1 MELQGHRG
9 FGILAPFNSLRA
21 FYLAAKLGL
30 TSVEF
35 DIRLLKDKTLVV
47 THGPELESGNIE
59 TLTWSEVKDLIT
71 EELDFNENIDE
82 GIFKE
87 KKAKNTLDI
96 APALLSWNKNLSSSI
111 LSEHQTIPKFKT
123 VCEFCVENGLIMNIE
138 LKTTVNK
145 KYEKFVKFNSYRF
158 YYIFNRKFKMT
169 IFLVNFRIF

>member
-59 TLTWSEVKDLIT
+59 TLTWSEVKDLVT
-71 EELDFNENIDE
+71 EELDFKEDINQ

-111 LSEHQTIPKFKT
+111 LSEQQTIPKFKT
-123 VCEFCVENGLIMNIE
+123 VCEFCVDNGLIMNIE
-138 LKTTVNK
+138 LKTTVK
-145 KYEKFVKFNSYRF
+145 KITKKVV
-158 YYIFNRKFKMT
+158 KFKMT
-169 IFLVNFRIF
+169 NFLVNFRR

>member
-47 THGPELESGNIE
+47 THGPELGSGNIE
-59 TLTWSEVKDLIT
+59 NLTWTEVKDLVT
-71 EELDFNENIDE
+71 DELDFNEDINE
-82 GIFKE
+82 GIFKNTF
-87 KKAKNTLDI
+87 KAKNTLDI

-111 LSEHQTIPKFKT
+111 LTEPQTIPKFQN

-138 LKTTVNK
+138 LKTTVK
-145 KYEKFVKFNSYRF
+145 K
-158 YYIFNRKFKMT
+158 
-169 IFLVNFRIF
+169 L

>member
-138 LKTTVNK
+138 LKTTVK
-145 KYEKFVKFNSYRF
+145 KITKKVV
-158 YYIFNRKFKMT
+158 KFKMT
-169 IFLVNFRIF
+169 NFFVNFRR